1 MQVKIVYVCFALHNF
16 IMLHGDNKG
25 DWEGDKNNV
34 NGERV
39 EEGDVKPAR
48 QDVTITR
55 SIRDRLAKE
64 RRNKIASCM
73 WREYQ
78 THLRS

>member
-1 MQVKIVYVCFALHNF
+1 
-16 IMLHGDNKG
+16 MLHGDDEG
-25 DWEGDKNNV
+25 DWEGDENDV
-34 NGERV
+34 DGERV
-39 EEGDVKPAR
+39 EEGDVEPAR
-48 QDVTITR
+48 RDVVITR

-64 RRNKIASCM
+64 RRNKIASRM